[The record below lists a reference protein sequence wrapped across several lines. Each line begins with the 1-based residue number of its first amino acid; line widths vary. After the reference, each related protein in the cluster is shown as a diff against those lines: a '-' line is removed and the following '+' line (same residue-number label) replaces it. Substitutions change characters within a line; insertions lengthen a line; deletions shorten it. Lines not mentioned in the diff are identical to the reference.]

1 MKIDDTPVYK
11 KIREALANCLV
22 NTDIYVLGG
31 VAVKKDADSIIM
43 ENFWSIH
50 IWKKQ
55 MLKGYI
61 WS

>member
-43 ENFWSIH
+43 ENF
-50 IWKKQ
+50 
-55 MLKGYI
+55 
-61 WS
+61 